1 MPLPNP
7 VKTNPLGQFADE
19 ALDATKSIATD
30 TVKGAAALTSPK
42 KILES
47 ILGKSSSNSQGESP
61 GIEDM
66 SGGQQMTQDPA
77 QLAQKQQQQIAQKQ
91 TEDRQKADAL
101 LRLHRQRLQEEEAFF
116 DQKTQQEKQEK
127 QLEENQEKQEKQEEV
142 VQLQHEKQK
151 EDVLGSLIK
160 QNEGSKEQK
169 AWGAG

>member
-1 MPLPNP
+1 MIRGMPVPLPNP

-19 ALDATKSIATD
+19 ALDAAKS
-30 TVKGAAALTSPK
+30 VVSPR

-47 ILGKSSSNSQGESP
+47 ILGKSDKSSPSESP

-66 SGGQQMTQDPA
+66 SGGQQQGQDPA
-77 QLAQKQQQQIAQKQ
+77 AAALKQQQQISQRQA
-91 TEDRQKADAL
+91 EDRAKAEAL
-101 LRLHRQRLQEEEAFF
+101 LRLHRQRLQEEEAYF
-116 DQKTQQEKQEK
+116 DQSQQKKQAEEHQKEQVEQAEKQQE
-127 QLEENQEKQEKQEEV
+127 V
-142 VQLQHEKQK
+142 MQLQHEKQK